1 MKNLKV
7 VTAFAIGAAV
17 AGTIATAATNPT
29 SGSVKACADNRTQA
43 LYLSSTGTCAANRT
57 LIDLGGTGMNTKAI
71 ASLVTPSVVSIS
83 VTTASGGATGSGSI
97 YKSNSSSSYII
108 TNNHVVNTSGAAAT
122 IKVELSNGDQY
133 PATIVGRDPGYDL
146 AVLQIQM
153 GNLPTVTLGDSSK
166 LSVGDPVLAI
176 GSPLGLASTVTSGII
191 SALNR
196 PVSTGTVDAQ
206 SYVDAIQTDAAINPG
221 NSGGAL
227 IDAQGRI
234 IGVNSAIAT
243 LSNGSASGS
252 IGLGFSIPINE
263 AKRVIDEII
272 ATGKSTRPVLG
283 VYFDTTYTGE
293 GAKIGDAE
301 RAFFRFRSRRHIDHG
316 GARRGLGVQFLGRL
330 DLHQFNPNHAHS
342 QIVGI
347 ARIFGGYDLILG
359 LDIRQRLALFD
370 IGAGDAGDGGKA
382 DGRFRAV
389 GDNAPLRAHQL
400 SQLSA
405 NAIHHFVHLDVIMR
419 SFEHR
424 LLDLGQ

>member
-7 VTAFAIGAAV
+7 VTAFVIGAAV
-17 AGTIATAATNPT
+17 AGTIATAATTPT
-29 SGSVKACADNRTQA
+29 SGSVKVCADNRTQA
-43 LYLSSTGTCAANRT
+43 LFLSSTGTCSSSRT
-57 LIDLGGTGMNTKAI
+57 LVELGGTGMNTKAI

-83 VTTASGGATGSGSI
+83 VTTATGGGTGSGSI
-97 YKSNSSSSYII
+97 YKSSATSSYII

-133 PATIVGRDPGYDL
+133 PATIVGQDSGYDI
-146 AVLQIQM
+146 AVLKIQM
-153 GNLPTVTLGDSSK
+153 GNLPAVTIGDSTK
-166 LSVGDPVLAI
+166 VSVGDPVLAI
-176 GSPLGLASTVTSGII
+176 GSPLGLASTVTSGIV

-243 LSNGSASGS
+243 LSSGSTSGS

-283 VYFDTTYTGE
+283 VFFDTTFTGE
-293 GAKIGDAE
+293 GAKIGKLSPGEGAE
-301 RAFFRFRSRRHIDHG
+301 KAGVPVGAIIRSIDGVKIPNTDTAIVRIRSYAPGAVVTIVVDLPTG
-316 GARRGLGVQFLGRL
+316 GSKTFKVTLG
-330 DLHQFNPNHAHS
+330 S
-342 QIVGI
+342 
-347 ARIFGGYDLILG
+347 
-359 LDIRQRLALFD
+359 
-370 IGAGDAGDGGKA
+370 
-382 DGRFRAV
+382 
-389 GDNAPLRAHQL
+389 AP
-400 SQLSA
+400 S
-405 NAIHHFVHLDVIMR
+405 I
-419 SFEHR
+419 
-424 LLDLGQ
+424 